1 MKLLTRP
8 ARPLVRSENELTEN
22 AHRELRGLL
31 EKAKNDPEFQR
42 RMAEINERRRT
53 KPQVPGLSAEE
64 AKKIFAAYL

>member
-1 MKLLTRP
+1 
-8 ARPLVRSENELTEN
+8 LTEN